1 MQNRIQDEE
10 CDNGSVVELLR
21 ILEDIFLKCFL
32 LILGILITG
41 E

>member
-21 ILEDIFLKCFL
+21 ILEDIFLKCSL